1 MSTPSDIV
9 MKLSLKGELKLGAT
23 VQAVLLI
30 GHAMESGFRVLDL
43 GQRVPKNVIERI
55 TVSLDSALILQME
68 TGIGISAN
76 PYFSF
81 PITLPLT
88 AAAPLVLAVAWLD
101 DRGAQGQLERVLV

>member
-55 TVSLDSALILQME
+55 TVLLDKAPVLTME

-81 PITLPLT
+81 PISLPLSAT
-88 AAAPLVLAVAWLD
+88 TPLVLSIAWVD
-101 DRGAQGQLERVLV
+101 DRGSQGQLERVLI

>member
-1 MSTPSDIV
+1 MATANDIV
-9 MKLSLKGELKLGAT
+9 MKLSLKGEPRLGAT

-30 GHAMESGFRVLDL
+30 GRTMESGFRVLDL

-55 TVSLDSALILQME
+55 TVTLDNTPVITLE

-81 PITLPLT
+81 PITLPQT
-88 AAAPLVLAVAWLD
+88 ASKPVVFAITWAD
-101 DRGAQGQLERVLV
+101 DSGAQGRLERVLV